1 MRICVYYLDEVV
13 RRARRT
19 HRPRMFLR
27 RVAYALLRRGD
38 RYDRYHAENIF
49 RMLRSG
55 LADR

>member
-19 HRPRMFLR
+19 HRPRMFMR

-38 RYDRYHAENIF
+38 RYHAENIF
-49 RMLRSG
+49 RVLRSG